1 MMWNECKDLQDY
13 IVSMRRDLHKIPEL
27 GLNLPKTRDYVTAKL
42 DEYGIPYKLSEKDSS
57 IIATL
62 KGGKPGKTVALRADM
77 DALPITEET
86 GLEFA
91 STHPGCMHACGH
103 DNHAAM
109 LLGAAKI
116 LAAHK
121 DELCGEVRFLF
132 QTAEEIAKGSR
143 IVIENGGIDGVDAVY
158 GMHIGSIL
166 DKAIPAGTFIVCPGP
181 VMASYDRFV
190 IKIKGSA
197 CHGSTPEK
205 GIDPIN
211 IAAHVVL
218 GLEAII
224 AREFNACD
232 PCVVTVGK
240 IAGGSQY
247 NVIPD
252 EVVLEGTTRAFKEE
266 VRRKMAARIE
276 QIAKSTAEAFG
287 GTIEFLMDW
296 GAAPVINTPE
306 NAAFA
311 AEAVKEIFGD
321 NMQTSRPAPNM
332 AGEDF
337 AEYLAKVPGAFM
349 FLSSSNPAKHTDVAH
364 HNSKF
369 DVDEDVLWMGS
380 AAFVAIT
387 EKFLNA

>member
-1 MMWNECKDLQDY
+1 
-13 IVSMRRDLHKIPEL
+13 
-27 GLNLPKTRDYVTAKL
+27 
-42 DEYGIPYKLSEKDSS
+42 
-57 IIATL
+57 
-62 KGGKPGKTVALRADM
+62 
-77 DALPITEET
+77 
-86 GLEFA
+86 
-91 STHPGCMHACGH
+91 
-103 DNHAAM
+103 
-109 LLGAAKI
+109 
-116 LAAHK
+116 
-121 DELCGEVRFLF
+121 
-132 QTAEEIAKGSR
+132 
-143 IVIENGGIDGVDAVY
+143 
-158 GMHIGSIL
+158 
-166 DKAIPAGTFIVCPGP
+166 
-181 VMASYDRFV
+181 
-190 IKIKGSA
+190 
-197 CHGSTPEK
+197 
-205 GIDPIN
+205 
-211 IAAHVVL
+211 
-218 GLEAII
+218 
-224 AREFNACD
+224 
-232 PCVVTVGK
+232 
-240 IAGGSQY
+240 
-247 NVIPD
+247 
-252 EVVLEGTTRAFKEE
+252 
-266 VRRKMAARIE
+266 AARIE